1 MKIGRRRS
9 LSFPFGNV
17 VNRPKCNC
25 LACGG
30 SLGAVILA
38 APAEVFI
45 DSPNAAGSLAVHGG
59 CQLVIRCPTT
69 GARVDDVGLRELLV
83 PATVDGYKTTG
94 DVGRAVY
101 QALAKPLPAATI
113 NAVLRLPPARRDE
126 LCGRRDLNELCR
138 LKIRDLL
145 PPIDAVRVEA
155 FTATTLTLGLVA
167 QTA

>member
-1 MKIGRRRS
+1 MSVALCTFAARIFRRR
-9 LSFPFGNV
+9 V
-17 VNRPKCNC
+17 
-25 LACGG
+25 
-30 SLGAVILA
+30 A
-38 APAEVFI
+38 APATLKFRG
-45 DSPNAAGSLAVHGG
+45 DGDFAATSRLRRGYFAATTVHH
-59 CQLVIRCPTT
+59 R
-69 GARVDDVGLRELLV
+69 
-83 PATVDGYKTTG
+83 
-94 DVGRAVY
+94 Y